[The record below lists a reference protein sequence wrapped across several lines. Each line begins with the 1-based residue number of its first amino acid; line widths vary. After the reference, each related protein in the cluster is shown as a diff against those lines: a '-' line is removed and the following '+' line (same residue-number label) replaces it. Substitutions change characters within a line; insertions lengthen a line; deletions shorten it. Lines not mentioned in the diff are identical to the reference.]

1 MLDVRLNSP
10 SLLQCQVQVA
20 DAQNAKTARISVG
33 DELAGVLKR
42 DQDMFGLGPEAA
54 LKAIQVSFLLYCW

>member
-1 MLDVRLNSP
+1 
-10 SLLQCQVQVA
+10 VQVA
-20 DAQNAKTARISVG
+20 DSQNAKTAKISVG